1 MNVTFLTKAVELL
14 QVDEYL
20 NQLPIKELP
29 GIGYALEEKLKKQ
42 NVWTCGQ
49 LRTISKVCYVSFLI
63 VKIDW
68 QFLLLRPSC
77 HSVLGYSCRIP
88 IDLTHFNLTNG
99 ILRTFISLIFTYIGY
114 LDYPRLQTKKKSK

>member
-1 MNVTFLTKAVELL
+1 MKVTFLTKVVELL

-49 LRTISKVCYVSFLI
+49 LCTISKVYYVSSLIADISLQFLI
-63 VKIDW
+63 LD
-68 QFLLLRPSC
+68 P
-77 HSVLGYSCRIP
+77 VLSFY
-88 IDLTHFNLTNG
+88 F
-99 ILRTFISLIFTYIGY
+99 
-114 LDYPRLQTKKKSK
+114 RLQMYNSDRL

>member
-1 MNVTFLTKAVELL
+1 MKVTFLTKVVELL

-49 LRTISKVCYVSFLI
+49 LRTISKVYYVASLIADISLQFLI
-63 VKIDW
+63 LD
-68 QFLLLRPSC
+68 P
-77 HSVLGYSCRIP
+77 VLSFY
-88 IDLTHFNLTNG
+88 F
-99 ILRTFISLIFTYIGY
+99 
-114 LDYPRLQTKKKSK
+114 RLQMYNSHRL